1 MASNQATIPVAFL
14 DEQSIA
20 LLPRLTLQV
29 DGLPQQTTALDLHDA
44 FAPWGSVRFCQLY
57 LDDDTGE
64 PSGRAQVIYQP
75 APDDPSAFLSHS
87 TNGPIQVRGHP
98 VGIGVQ
104 HKSRRSA
111 AHHQCAMLSTSRHTG
126 PVTATGM
133 HLGVWVDPQRFV
145 SEWIV
150 PGPVHLN
157 VCPHTHRL
165 TLKFAW
171 QQDQYR
177 LVFDA
182 EALQRTVWST
192 ALAHT
197 SLASTIDTIE
207 VFIDTTQ
214 PPRIWRHSVAAGGR
228 RPYQWRAQ
236 DAWERAIAIPFH
248 PNANH
253 SNSAPGPLSVRPEA
267 DCARLGEWSTY
278 LLSIPIPCAQNQTAE
293 RWATLDAIRKIQHT
307 LANAQVYDYVVPQDP
322 PNIVVNVA
330 KSLANQQQAEQLPL
344 QLPFEVGYLVQALL
358 VRGSLNAYNI
368 TQPLV
373 DLLRT
378 LAPEMATH
386 ALTLLLYHNQRV
398 YRPVHTLRRTVHHL
412 TQVSKACGPTV
423 PLSPHPQQIAS
434 ATNLSGPSPA
444 LHTHG
449 MWVRRIVITPT
460 RVYLHPP
467 QWELANRALRC
478 FAHLADRFIR
488 VTFCDE
494 NFRRLDSD
502 PVANNDIYA
511 RLYRTLEHGLT
522 LCGRRYEFLGY
533 SASQLRTHGCWFFAP
548 EASTR
553 SSPIGRPLVPSLVP
567 TPPPETTTDAIPLSH
582 QLTHRTSGG
591 YPNLTKPITADLIR
605 QWMGDFSDIR
615 VVAKAGARIGQCFST
630 TIPVRDMQP
639 HEITV
644 LEDVKA
650 HGYTFSDG
658 VGLISPTLMAEVVQA
673 MSLATMPSAVQ
684 FRLGGYKGV
693 LTLAPWLKGPTQLM
707 LRVSQ
712 RKFRSCHQMLE
723 IVQPASATPC
733 YLNRQIILLLSTLG
747 LPDAPLLAVQEQATK
762 RFGAVLNDPM
772 VAQEVLQ
779 LHTNDYHIGTFATS
793 AITAGFFRTQDPFL
807 MRCLQVMQSSHQRAI
822 LSRARIPVTRG
833 VRLMGVLDEYGVL
846 NENEVFVH
854 LSNPP
859 TADTSPI
866 ITGLCA
872 IFRNPCFHPGDVRVV
887 KAVDHPA
894 LRYLKDVVVFPA
906 VGHRDLPSQLS
917 GGDLDGDFF
926 SVIWEPSLVPMRQ
939 YMEPIPPM
947 DYTPPLPVTLDR
959 PVTIEDIKCF
969 FVQYIVH
976 DNLGLIDTAHL
987 IKADKE
993 PNGALHGACLRLAY
1007 LHSNAVDFPKTGV
1020 PATIDPGLMPTASP
1034 DFMNRNA
1041 ANQYP
1046 SPGVLGRLYRA
1057 AQSRLH
1063 LSPDPLIS
1071 PARRPILASNQT
1083 LGTECRPLAQA
1094 SNLDRINTMLVAG
1107 FEPYVVAARQYRDQY
1122 HHTVKALV
1130 TEYGITDEAELVS
1143 GIPLGIKTLSAQD
1156 FRHGRK
1162 SLNQG
1167 IRNLWRQYQAVF
1179 FQEFGVK
1186 DPVVVSDLKPDVRT
1200 EAMLAKAAAWY
1211 YVTYHPSE
1219 RYGSENYP
1227 LPSHLAQQ
1235 LADAKVPLGPV
1246 EADPLHHWLSF
1257 PWCVHDLLCI
1267 LVQRRQV

>member
-1 MASNQATIPVAFL
+1 MLPAASRP
-14 DEQSIA
+14 
-20 LLPRLTLQV
+20 
-29 DGLPQQTTALDLHDA
+29 
-44 FAPWGSVRFCQLY
+44 
-57 LDDDTGE
+57 
-64 PSGRAQVIYQP
+64 
-75 APDDPSAFLSHS
+75 
-87 TNGPIQVRGHP
+87 
-98 VGIGVQ
+98 
-104 HKSRRSA
+104 
-111 AHHQCAMLSTSRHTG
+111 TG
-126 PVTATGM
+126 PVTAAGM

-145 SEWIV
+145 SEWLV
-150 PGPVHLN
+150 SGPVHLG

-165 TLKFAW
+165 TLKFTW
-171 QQDQYR
+171 QQDQYW

-182 EALQRTVWST
+182 DALQRTVWSA
-192 ALAHT
+192 ALGHT
-197 SLASTIDTIE
+197 GLASTIDTIE
-207 VFIDTTQ
+207 VFIDTSQ
-214 PPRIWRHSVAAGGR
+214 PPKIWRHNVAAGGR

-253 SNSAPGPLSVRPEA
+253 TGLAQSPLSLAPEA
-267 DCARLGEWSTY
+267 DYALLGEWSTY
-278 LLSIPIPCAQNQTAE
+278 LLSIPIPCAQSHATE
-293 RWATLDAIRKIQHT
+293 RWSTLDAIQKVQHA
-307 LANAQVYDYVVPQDP
+307 LANAHVYDYQVPRNP
-322 PNIVVNVA
+322 PSIVVNA
-330 KSLANQQQAEQLPL
+330 AESQANQQRVERLLL
-344 QLPFEVGYLVQALL
+344 QFPFEIGYLVQALL

-368 TQPLV
+368 TQPFV
-373 DLLRT
+373 DFLRT
-378 LAPEMATH
+378 LAPEMAAH
-386 ALTLLLYHNQRV
+386 ALTLLLCHNKRV
-398 YRPVHTLRRTVHHL
+398 YRPVYTLQRTVHHL
-412 TQVSKACGPTV
+412 AQISKACGPTV
-423 PLSPHPQQIAS
+423 PLSPHPQRSAS
-434 ATNLSGPSPA
+434 SLSLSSPPST
-444 LHTHG
+444 LHAHG
-449 MWVRRIVITPT
+449 MWVRRVVITPT
-460 RVYLHPP
+460 RAYLHPP
-467 QWELANRALRC
+467 QWELANRALRY

-494 NFRRLDSD
+494 NLRRLDSD
-502 PVANNDIYA
+502 PVVNNDIYA
-511 RLYRTLEHGLT
+511 RLYRTLEHGLM
-522 LCGRRYEFLGY
+522 LCGRHYEFLGY
-533 SASQLRTHGCWFFAP
+533 SASQLRAHGCWFFAP
-548 EASTR
+548 ETTAMESPVGR
-553 SSPIGRPLVPSLVP
+553 SFVPSLMP
-567 TPPPETTTDAIPLSH
+567 TPPPEPTTEAILHTPPS
-582 QLTHRTSGG
+582 THGTSGG
-591 YPNLTKPITADLIR
+591 LPNPTKPITADLIR

-630 TIPVRDMQP
+630 TIPVRDVQP

-658 VGLISPTLMAEVVQA
+658 VGLISPTLMTQVAQA
-673 MSLATMPSAVQ
+673 MSLSTMPSAVQ

-693 LTLAPWLKGPTQLM
+693 LTLAPWLKGSTQLM
-707 LRVSQ
+707 LRISQ
-712 RKFRSCHQMLE
+712 RKFQSCHQMLE
-723 IVQPASATPC
+723 IVQPAHATPC
-733 YLNRQIILLLSTLG
+733 FLNRQIILLLSTLG
-747 LPDAPLLAVQEQATK
+747 LSDAPLLAVQEQATK
-762 RFGAVLNDPM
+762 KFGALLNDPL
-772 VAQEVLQ
+772 VAREVLQ
-779 LHTNDYHIGTFATS
+779 LYTNDFHLGDFATT

-807 MRCLQVMQSSHQRAI
+807 MRCLQVMQTSHQRAI

-833 VRLMGVLDEYGVL
+833 ARLMGILDEYGVL
-846 NENEVFVH
+846 NENEIFVH

-859 TADTSPI
+859 TGDTNPI
-866 ITGLCA
+866 ITGLCT

-906 VGHRDLPSQLS
+906 VGQRDLPSQLS

-926 SVIWEPSLVPMRQ
+926 SVIWEPSLVPLRQ
-939 YMEPIPPM
+939 YVDPIQPM

-1020 PATIDPGLMPTASP
+1020 PATIDPGLMPVASP
-1034 DFMNRNA
+1034 DFMNRNT

-1057 AQSRLH
+1057 VQTQLHHSLDLLNDPAQHMAQS
-1063 LSPDPLIS
+1063 SS
-1071 PARRPILASNQT
+1071 QT
-1083 LGTECRPLAQA
+1083 WSAECRPLTQA
-1094 SNLDRINTMLVAG
+1094 SNLDRIDTMLVAG
-1107 FEPYVVAARQYRDQY
+1107 FAQYVVAARQYRDQC

-1162 SLNQG
+1162 TLNQG
-1167 IRNLWRQYQAVF
+1167 IRNLWHQYQAAF
-1179 FQEFGVK
+1179 FQEFGVEG
-1186 DPVVVSDLKPDVRT
+1186 PVAVSDLKPDART

-1219 RYGSENYP
+1219 RYGSKSHP
-1227 LPSHLAQQ
+1227 LPSHLVQQ
-1235 LADAKVPLGPV
+1235 LTNANVPLGPV
-1246 EADPLHHWLSF
+1246 EADPLQHLLSF